1 MSKRKLELIDQRK
14 RLDDAIGE
22 ARRAIDGH
30 ARSCRYK
37 ELAEAAAML
46 VKHAQAA
53 VVCSQELDRILV
65 EEWEKRR
72 R

>member
-14 RLDDAIGE
+14 ALDAALSE
-22 ARRAIDGH
+22 ARALIDGH
-30 ARSCRYK
+30 ARGCKYK
-37 ELAEAAAML
+37 ECAEVGARL

-53 VVCSQELDRILV
+53 AACQQELDRILT
-65 EEWEKRR
+65 EEWEARR